1 MLRALASLVRQHG
14 VMKRAL
20 LVVDVQQG
28 FNEVEYWGHRN
39 NPDCEAKIALL
50 MKAWREAGQPIVR
63 VVHDSLTPGSPLAAG
78 LKGNAVKP
86 EVEGPVS
93 LEVRKSVH
101 SSFHGTPDLDGWL
114 REQAIDGIAVCG
126 ITTNMCCETT
136 ARIGSDLGYDLWFVL
151 DATAGY
157 DLLSADGS
165 VVSAA
170 QLARSTA
177 AILAADFGRVLDTET
192 ACASVSV
199 ASNV

>member
-1 MLRALASLVRQHG
+1 MR
-14 VMKRAL
+14 RAL
-20 LVVDVQQG
+20 LLVDVQQG
-28 FNEVEYWGHRN
+28 FNDVDYWGHRS
-39 NPDCEAKIALL
+39 NPSCEQNIAALIA
-50 MKAWREAGQPIVR
+50 AWRAADQPIVR

-78 LKGNAVKP
+78 LPGNAVKE
-86 EVEGPVS
+86 EVAGVVD

-101 SSFHGTPDLDGWL
+101 SSFHGTPDLDAWL
-114 REQAIDGIAVCG
+114 QAHEVEAIAVCG

-157 DLLSADGS
+157 DLPSVDGS
-165 VVSAA
+165 IVTAA

-177 AILAADFGRVLDTET
+177 AIIEADFGRVIDTET

-199 ASNV
+199 ASTV